1 MRYYITVSKN
11 TQSSI
16 VVINDISLTAHS
28 KISFLPMD
36 SLTMPANKLVRSID
50 DLENSIIT
58 PSLVQFTPAQLS
70 VITKRLDQYQFDDIS
85 YHDPDQLVDA
95 YRNANKA
102 SEFTA
107 NELADHI
114 LYLASTHNKRL
125 TSLQLSMS
133 MFATIVQ
140 LTDTL
145 SQETLDRFNSLEQFH
160 DTPYGPKLDH
170 ISKRFAIYSGNP
182 ILDSGS
188 QNDFLTKYDAAILA
202 SIEFCQ
208 TDNISIFDRI
218 RQYHLAKN
226 NQTAYTIENQ
236 LIHFN

>member
-1 MRYYITVSKN
+1 MRYYLTVTKN

-36 SLTMPANKLVRSID
+36 SLTMPANELVRSID

-85 YHDPDQLVDA
+85 YNDSNQLVNA
-95 YRNANKA
+95 YRNADKS

-114 LYLASTHNKRL
+114 LYLASTHNRAL
-125 TSLQLSMS
+125 TSLELSMS
-133 MFATIVQ
+133 MFATIAQ
-140 LTDTL
+140 LTDKL
-145 SQETLDRFNSLEQFH
+145 SQETLNRFNSLEQFH
-160 DTPYGPKLDH
+160 DSHYGPKLDH

-182 ILDSGS
+182 ILDSGNKS
-188 QNDFLTKYDAAILA
+188 DFLTKYDPTILA

-218 RQYHLAKN
+218 RQYDLAKN
-226 NQTAYTIENQ
+226 NQSAYTIEDQ